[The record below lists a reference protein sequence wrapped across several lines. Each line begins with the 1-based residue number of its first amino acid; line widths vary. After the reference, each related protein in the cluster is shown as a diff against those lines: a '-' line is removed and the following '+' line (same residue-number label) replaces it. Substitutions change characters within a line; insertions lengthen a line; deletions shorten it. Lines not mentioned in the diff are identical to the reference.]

1 MRVGDK
7 ARVSKPHDTNVLKE
21 GVVAAIDRNH
31 YDVLRKTPIKLV
43 FVDGTGHGWYKR
55 WELRKILKKKTTR
68 RRQSERKTDSN
79 TTNAGVPESQ
89 PQGSDT

>member
-55 WELRKILKKKTTR
+55 WELRKILSFRLLKEYKNE
-68 RRQSERKTDSN
+68 Q
-79 TTNAGVPESQ
+79 
-89 PQGSDT
+89 DTG